1 MRITRDAL
9 LKLAR
14 ETASMRVRQDRS
26 IVAIYLVGSLL
37 VEEPLLGGSTDIDL
51 VMIHDSQQQSEREI
65 VRVSDEI
72 HLDIAHHSQSVY
84 EQPRLL
90 RVDAWLGP
98 AVHDHPLLLHD
109 RQHWFEFTQ
118 ASAGS
123 QFNRPDYVMG
133 RARPLAEAARQG
145 WLRLHMANPG
155 ELAPAETA
163 WTYLLS
169 LEQASN
175 AVASL
180 TGAPLSERR
189 FLISFPQRA
198 QAVGQPGL
206 DTGLAGLIGENLV
219 DADRVVSWL
228 PAWEQ
233 DFSAAAAQESAP
245 ARLRPPR
252 LAYYQRAIQALLGS
266 DQPGRAIWPLLTTWT
281 LAATC
286 QPAESLQ
293 LAAWE
298 EAIRQL
304 HLGTEDRAERLE
316 ALDAYLDRVEEV
328 LDTWGK
334 ENGVFGETQ
343 A

>member
-37 VEEPLLGGSTDIDL
+37 TEEPLLGGSTDIDL
-51 VMIHDSQQQSEREI
+51 VMVHDSQQPVEREI
-65 VRVSDEI
+65 VRLSDEI
-72 HLDIAHHSQSVY
+72 HLDIAHHSQAIY

-98 AVHDHPLLLHD
+98 AVHDHPVLLYD

-145 WLRLHMANPG
+145 WLRLHTSSPG
-155 ELAPAETA
+155 ELSPAETA
-163 WTYLLS
+163 WTYLRA

-180 TGAPLSERR
+180 SGAPLTERR
-189 FLISFPQRA
+189 FLGSFAQRV
-198 QAVGQPGL
+198 QAVGQSGL
-206 DTGLAGLIGENLV
+206 DTGLAGLLGEHLV
-219 DADRVVSWL
+219 DADTISSWL

-233 DFSAAAAQESAP
+233 DFSAAGSPEGAP
-245 ARLRPPR
+245 ARLHPAR
-252 LAYYQRAIQALLGS
+252 LAYYQRGIQAWLGS
-266 DQPGRAIWPLLTTWT
+266 EQPGRALWSLLTTWT

-286 QPAESLQ
+286 LAAGSLQ

-304 HLGTEDRAERLE
+304 HLGMDDLSERVE
-316 ALDAYLDRVEEV
+316 ALDA
-328 LDTWGK
+328 
-334 ENGVFGETQ
+334 
-343 A
+343 